1 MVRAVLLTLLL
12 PSLVLAAVPTITRP
26 VTDPRGMLTPQ
37 EMERVAQALVDLR
50 SATQVQMAV
59 LLVDTTGGQPIEDYA
74 EAVFRAWRGGQAG
87 KDDGLLLVIARGDRR
102 SRLEVGYGL
111 EPSLTDGEARALL
124 HAQGPLLA
132 HGRTADALLAII
144 AGVRAEVSTE
154 PSSATPDLGEASA
167 EEPSLQ
173 GAWTENGLRWLFFA
187 MAVTSFVAAMILVER
202 VKLGLSRSITIGV
215 MVLPPAVFVLGALS
229 PQTPPVPILLAYG
242 AMLGGFF
249 GGRYAITRRR
259 RALGFICILG
269 TALSVLFALS
279 RDLPRSPGMA
289 DLLVSLLTPSLCILL
304 SPFIIWWRG
313 LKQLNE
319 GGRARHSGGG
329 SWSEGSSS
337 TDWSSSSSS
346 SYSSSDSSSS
356 SSSDWGG
363 GGGSSGGGGASDSW

>member
-1 MVRAVLLTLLL
+1 M
-12 PSLVLAAVPTITRP
+12 
-26 VTDPRGMLTPQ
+26 
-37 EMERVAQALVDLR
+37 
-50 SATQVQMAV
+50 
-59 LLVDTTGGQPIEDYA
+59 EDYA

-87 KDDGLLLVIARGDRR
+87 KDNGLLLVIARGDRR

-144 AGVRAEVSTE
+144 AGVRAEVSTD
-154 PSSATPDLGEASA
+154 PRRTAPDVDEASA
-167 EEPSLQ
+167 QESRLQ

-187 MAVTSFVAAMILVER
+187 MAVTSFVAAMVLVER
-202 VKLGLSRSITIGV
+202 IKLGLSRSFTIGV
-215 MVLPPAVFVLGALS
+215 MVLPPAVFVVSAFS
-229 PQTPPVPILLAYG
+229 PQAPPVPTLLAYG

-249 GGRYAITRRR
+249 GGRYAITRQR

-279 RDLPRSPGMA
+279 QDLPRPPGMV
-289 DLLVSLLTPSLCILL
+289 DLLFSLLTPSLCILL
-304 SPFIIWWRG
+304 SPLILWRG
-313 LKQLNE
+313 LKQLGE
-319 GGRARHSGGG
+319 GGRARHSDGG
-329 SWSEGSSS
+329 SWSVGSSS

-346 SYSSSDSSSS
+346 SSSDSSSS

-363 GGGSSGGGGASDSW
+363 AEVPPVAAAPVIPGRALEGPAACLLRGPRAARTASCT